1 MPTRP
6 TRPTPPTSPMPNE
19 PTPTPATLE
28 VPMPIGAATAVDL
41 DPVYPPVEV
50 LDMHTGGEP
59 VRIVRGGYP
68 PVLGAT
74 ILDKRRYARE
84 QLDHLRRFLMFEPRG
99 HADMYGVLLVEP
111 NLPGADVAVLF
122 LHNAGY
128 STMCGHAVIALGRYA
143 VDYGLVAKTDPV
155 THVGIECPCGLVR
168 AAVEVRD
175 DGTSGRVAFESVPA
189 FLAADGVR
197 VEVPGAGIVTAD
209 VSYGGA
215 FYALADAAQ
224 FGLDVR
230 TSRVRDL
237 VDAATALTE
246 AVRAAVPLS
255 HPEHADLAFLYGSI
269 LTDGRERPEEGPSR
283 NICVFADAE
292 VDRSPTGSG
301 VTARMAARVAKG
313 MVGVGLGERCLFESV
328 TGAVFEGE
336 AVATTHCGE
345 HPAVTVRV
353 GGQAHYS
360 GAARYWLEA
369 GDAIGR
375 GFLLR

>member
-1 MPTRP
+1 MPTM
-6 TRPTPPTSPMPNE
+6 PTPPMPVP
-19 PTPTPATLE
+19 PTHDDPA
-28 VPMPIGAATAVDL
+28 
-41 DPVYPPVEV
+41 YPQLEV

-68 PVLGAT
+68 PVIGAT

-84 QLDHLRRFLMFEPRG
+84 SLDHLRRFLMFEPRG
-99 HADMYGVLLVEP
+99 HADMYGALLVEP
-111 NLPGADVAVLF
+111 SLPEADLAVLF

-143 VDYGLVAKTDPV
+143 VDYGLVQKTEPL

-168 AAVEVRD
+168 VAVGSD
-175 DGTSGRVAFESVPA
+175 DGDGSGRVAFESVPA
-189 FLAADGVR
+189 FLFATG
-197 VEVPGAGIVTAD
+197 VEVDVPGVGPVTAD

-230 TSRVRDL
+230 TSRVRNL
-237 VDAATALTE
+237 VDAATALTA
-246 AVRAAVPLS
+246 AVRAAVPLA
-255 HPEHADLAFLYGSI
+255 HPEHDDLAFLYGSI
-269 LTDGRERPEEGPSR
+269 LTDGRELSEEGPSR

-301 VTARMAARVAKG
+301 VTARMAARVAHG
-313 MVGVGLGERCLFESV
+313 TVGLGECCLFESV

-336 AVATTHCGE
+336 ALTHCGAGE
-345 HPAVTVRV
+345 RQAVTVRV
-353 GGQAHYS
+353 SGQANYS
-360 GAARYWLEA
+360 GTARYWLEA
-369 GDAIGR
+369 GDEIGR